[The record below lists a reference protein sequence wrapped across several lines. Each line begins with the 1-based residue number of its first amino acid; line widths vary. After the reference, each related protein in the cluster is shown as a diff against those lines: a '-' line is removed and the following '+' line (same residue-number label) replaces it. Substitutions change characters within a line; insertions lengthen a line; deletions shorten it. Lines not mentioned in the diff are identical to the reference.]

1 MAVFE
6 VQFVMFPN
14 YLYTSDIEEDVRSG
28 VSEYLDENYEEF
40 LEILTKEDEEFAKT
54 LNDFFNKYD
63 KYNSTYLF
71 NQFAEKLSNI
81 VDYDDRYLK
90 MVEAN
95 VDEQKI
101 IFSIPVT
108 FRVEDLKEQFDEIR
122 DDYDD
127 DEE

>member
-6 VQFVMFPN
+6 VKIVMFPN
-14 YLYTSDIEEDVRSG
+14 YLYSSDIGEDVKIG
-28 VSEYLDENYEEF
+28 VSDYLDESYEEF
-40 LEILTKEDEEFAKT
+40 LEILTKEDEEFAKE

-63 KYNSTYLF
+63 STYLF
-71 NQFAEKLSNI
+71 NQFAEKLGKI

-108 FRVEDLKEQFDEIR
+108 FSIENLKEQFEEIKDE
-122 DDYDD
+122 YGD